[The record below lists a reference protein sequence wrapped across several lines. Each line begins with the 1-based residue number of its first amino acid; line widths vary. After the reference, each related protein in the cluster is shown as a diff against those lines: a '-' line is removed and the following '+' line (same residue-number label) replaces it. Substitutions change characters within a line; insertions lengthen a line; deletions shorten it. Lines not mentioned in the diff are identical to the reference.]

1 MTDKMSL
8 EDLYK
13 QETGRTPIA
22 EGCNGCSGY
31 DVDYYDW
38 LETRDAQRESLLAQ
52 RTAERDA
59 YAESLVLC
67 LEGTADAR
75 LIAAA
80 PELKDVVIEGYELSR
95 YAAASKGCNTNEFL
109 EGLKERIELY
119 QFACKQ
125 VIERATGQNIK
136 EILQEAR
143 P

>member
-1 MTDKMSL
+1 MKHTPGPWLYLL
-8 EDLYK
+8 ER
-13 QETGRTPIA
+13 QEVEKDFVLMFHTVRNGDGNIVRVRT
-22 EGCNGCSGY
+22 E
-31 DVDYYDW
+31 
-38 LETRDAQRESLLAQ
+38 
-52 RTAERDA
+52 
-59 YAESLVLC
+59 
-67 LEGTADAR
+67 ADAR